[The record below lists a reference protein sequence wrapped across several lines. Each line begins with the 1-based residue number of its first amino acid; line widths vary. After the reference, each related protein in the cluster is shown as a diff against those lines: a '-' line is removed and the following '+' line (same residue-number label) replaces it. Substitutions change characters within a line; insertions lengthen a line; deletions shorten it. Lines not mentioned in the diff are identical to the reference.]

1 MRLAGSARN
10 WLCGLVAAP
19 LSLFVGGAPRASH
32 LAPTAFTASQT
43 TARTHVLIV
52 SGVGGDSARSER
64 FTRLALEAS
73 AALRTRFNVEDSLIT
88 VLAERTARDPRMI
101 RDRSTRE
108 AVQAAIERIAARA
121 QPNERVVFLFI
132 GHGSAQSGRPQLALV
147 GPDLGA
153 ADLAAMLAPIKATT
167 LAVVLAAS
175 ASGDFVKP
183 LSGPGRVIITAT
195 KSGAEQ
201 NESLF
206 AEHFVTALGADAA
219 DADKD
224 HSVSFLELFAYTRRE
239 VSRVYETSNRLLTE
253 HAVLDDDGDGVG
265 HGDASSNGAD
275 GKLASRV
282 TINRVGSVAATNDPR
297 AAPLLRRREELQRQI
312 DSLRTQRDRFS
323 ATEYDQR
330 LEDLV
335 VQLARVNRAIRDTL
349 GTPRR

>member
-1 MRLAGSARN
+1 MRLGGNARK
-10 WLCGLVAAP
+10 WLCSVAAAP
-19 LSLFVGGAPRASH
+19 LTLFLGGAPRASQH
-32 LAPTAFTASQT
+32 TPPEQP

-73 AALRTRFNVEDSLIT
+73 AALRTRYNVDDSLIT
-88 VLAERTARDPRMI
+88 VLAERTARDPRII
-101 RDRSTRE
+101 RERSTRD
-108 AVQAAIERIAARA
+108 AVRAAIERIAARA
-121 QPNERVVFLFI
+121 EPNECVVLVFI

-153 ADLAAMLAPIKATT
+153 AELAAMLAPIKATT

-183 LSGPGRVIITAT
+183 LSGPGRVVITAT

-206 AEHFVTALGADAA
+206 AEHFVTALGADAS

-224 HSVSFLELFAYTRRE
+224 QRVSLLELFAFTRRE
-239 VSRVYETSNRLLTE
+239 VARVYETSNRLLTE
-253 HAVLDDDGDGVG
+253 HAVLDDNGDGVG
-265 HGDASSNGAD
+265 HGDASASGAD
-275 GKLASRV
+275 GQLASRV
-282 TINRVGSVAATNDPR
+282 TINRVGSVAATTDPR
-297 AAPLLRRREELQRQI
+297 AAPLLRQREVLQRQI
-312 DSLRTQRDRFS
+312 DSLRTNRDRFS

-349 GTPRR
+349 GTPR